1 MNKHY
6 SMKKHLWKL
15 LIKKS
20 KKYNKIIHDYKK
32 LVKDLK
38 ENQEIELQDIS
49 LEIPTEV
56 IHTNNI
62 VLNYVF

>member
-1 MNKHY
+1 
-6 SMKKHLWKL
+6 MKVQE
-15 LIKKS
+15 IQ
-20 KKYNKIIHDYKK
+20 NKI
-32 LVKDLK
+32 K

-62 VLNYVF
+62 VLNYVFNR